1 MLKKELEVKNELG
14 IHARVASRIT
24 REAKRF
30 ESSIIVRK
38 GEGSYDFKNVTGVIT
53 VNAKRGSI
61 LKFEFDGPDEDAAAE
76 AITALFASKFG
87 ER

>member
-1 MLKKELEVKNELG
+1 MLKRNLEVQNELG

-24 REAKRF
+24 REVRRY
-30 ESSIIVRK
+30 ESSVVVRK
-38 GEGSYDFKNVTGVIT
+38 GEGTYDFKNVTGVIT
-53 VNAKRGSI
+53 VNAKRGGI
-61 LKFEFDGPDEDAAAE
+61 LAFEFDGPDEDAAAE